1 MATELA
7 TEFPASNGLKR
18 KQSPSPEPDL
28 DHKRARTEDLTPG
41 SASFTTASSSKALNG
56 HDLTGTTSPDE
67 PRDDLPKATPQEPR
81 RRPTA
86 PIDPKAKAKRL
97 FGGLLA
103 PTARPSSCDDRT
115 SRRRAEIDARKKA
128 EQEKADAE
136 RAERDAELAEMLRER
151 RVGVRKRLES
161 EESEEGRGRE
171 KVLAGFL
178 RTESEPGIYWRAW
191 EWRKSEVE
199 VVRRQ
204 KRDAGVV
211 EDEEDEEMAEDGKT
225 KAAEGNEVVREDVSM
240 INGDADDAAETT
252 NGDVPADVQAD
263 APARTPGEDHDALVA
278 GGIEAKPDNSEESA
292 AAAQGDAMEAPTLRP
307 ASDVASADE
316 RTTES
321 EGVTMSTLEDGICAP
336 DEAGTANDDSA
347 EPMTAA
353 VVEDAAPVQPV
364 ADTEDLGEPD
374 DEHMVEGDEDTV
386 IY

>member
-18 KQSPSPEPDL
+18 KQTSSPDPEL
-28 DHKRARTEDLTPG
+28 DHKRARTEDP
-41 SASFTTASSSKALNG
+41 APSSPSQTIVSPTN
-56 HDLTGTTSPDE
+56 GTTSHDLPAPSATDSS
-67 PRDDLPKATPQEPR
+67 RDDLPKASPQEPR

-103 PTARPSSCDDRT
+103 PTVRPSSSDDRT

-136 RAERDAELAEMLRER
+136 RAERDAELAERLREHK
-151 RVGVRKRLES
+151 VGVRRQLES
-161 EESEEGRGRE
+161 EEGEEGTGRE

-178 RTESEPGIYWRAW
+178 RTKAEPGIYWRAW
-191 EWRKSEVE
+191 EWRESEVE
-199 VVRRQ
+199 LVRRQ
-204 KRDAGVV
+204 KREAGVV

-225 KAAEGNEVVREDVSM
+225 EAAEGNEVVREDVSM
-240 INGDADDAAETT
+240 INGNADDEAETT
-252 NGDVPADVQAD
+252 NGDVPADVRAD
-263 APARTPGEDHDALVA
+263 APARTPGENHDASVA
-278 GGIEAKPDNSEESA
+278 GGIVATPDNSEESA
-292 AAAQGDAMEAPTLRP
+292 AAAQSDAMEAPTLRP
-307 ASDVASADE
+307 TSDVASADE

-321 EGVTMSTLEDGICAP
+321 EVVTTSTLEDGICAP

-353 VVEDAAPVQPV
+353 VVEDAAPVQSV
-364 ADTEDLGEPD
+364 AETEDLGELD